1 MAERLTH
8 EQVQHLA
15 ALARLR
21 LTDEQVEAY
30 REQLS
35 AIIEYEERL
44 SELDLSDVEPLAGP
58 GERVNRLD
66 ADEPENALPREVI
79 ERIAPVMRDGYIT
92 VPKTLDSGGGA

>member
-8 EQVQHLA
+8 EQVRHLA

-21 LTDEQVEAY
+21 LTDEQVEEY

-35 AIIEYEERL
+35 SIIEYEQRL
-44 SELDLSDVEPLAGP
+44 SELDLADVEPPAGSS
-58 GERVNRLD
+58 ELSNRLE
-66 ADEPENALPREVI
+66 ADEPGEPLPREVI
-79 ERIAPVMRDGYIT
+79 ERIAPAMRDGFLT